1 MIFNHDLKF
10 QQHPGK
16 QAPYQ
21 KRFDMFFDDKLNF
34 REHLKY
40 TTTKINK
47 PIRLLRKLQL
57 ILPRR
62 TFSVSKRSSSYREFE
77 FSRNRIKTTK
87 ITSCCLC

>member
-1 MIFNHDLKF
+1 MILNFNNI
-10 QQHPGK
+10 QVN
-16 QAPYQ
+16 QARYQ

-47 PIRLLRKLQL
+47 PIRLLSKLQL

-62 TFSVSKRSSSYREFE
+62 TFSVSKEVRVIESLSFREMGLKQ
-77 FSRNRIKTTK
+77 RK
-87 ITSCCLC
+87 